1 MIGPRSR
8 GSQLYLVQLLGVLV
22 GLALVVAGPW
32 RAGVSVIGATFI
44 LGALGRSIM
53 PISHT
58 GMLRVRGKIFDMVWM
73 TLLGV
78 ALIVLALVIPDQPG
92 R

>member
-8 GSQLYLVQLLGVLV
+8 GSQLYLLQLLGVLV
-22 GLALVVAGPW
+22 GLGLVVAGPW
-32 RAGVSVIGATFI
+32 RTGVSVVGATFI
-44 LGALGRSIM
+44 VGALARSIV

-58 GMLRVRGKIFDMVWM
+58 GMLRVRGKVFDIVWM

-78 ALIVLALVIPDQPG
+78 ALIVLALVIPDQPA

>member
-1 MIGPRSR
+1 MKAPRSR
-8 GSQLYLVQLLGVLV
+8 GSQLYLLQLLLVAVGLVLV
-22 GLALVVAGPW
+22 MAGPW
-32 RAGVSVIGATFI
+32 RAGVAVVGSAFVIGAV
-44 LGALGRSIM
+44 ARSVV

-58 GMLRVRGKIFDMVWM
+58 GMLRVRGKAFDMVWM

-78 ALIVLALVIPDQPG
+78 ALILLALVIPEQPG